1 MFIQPFRIR
10 NDVVLLN
17 GTARE
22 FLNVA
27 DAIGHRI
34 CAQAVWHDDRCN
46 WLGMEPLERGSA
58 GLQPSA
64 TYRTLGPDLYSGTSG
79 VALFLAELFGETGD
93 PLLRRTAMAA
103 MRHALARA
111 DAILPSSRLGL
122 FSGWFGIALVAARVW
137 FLLGEED
144 LQTGARL
151 LLQRAFAEKRE
162 PDEFD
167 LMSGRTGAIAA
178 LVVLNCI
185 FDDLGLIDFAV
196 RLADELIETADKKIG
211 YSWESPSLR
220 NHHNLTGFSHGASG
234 PAYALLELHEA
245 TGISKY
251 REAALLAFEYERHW
265 FNAEIAN
272 WPDFRKNPSSPSG
285 KKHTYPYMTF
295 WCHGAPGMALARL
308 RAYEMTGNERFEADA
323 IAALKTTRAS
333 IESALNSWAGNF
345 SLCHGLAGNA
355 EVLIYGAE
363 ILRAERE
370 ENMAAALAV
379 ARTGVERYAVN
390 HSQWPCGTHTGETPN
405 LMLGMAG
412 IGHYYL
418 RLWQPTIPSILLLNQ
433 EAWSRRG
440 ARLQSMTVS

>member
-1 MFIQPFRIR
+1 VALISE
-10 NDVVLLN
+10 
-17 GTARE
+17 TTRE

-27 DAIGHRI
+27 VAIGQRI

-46 WLGMEPLERGSA
+46 WLGMEPLERVSV

-79 VALFLAELFGETGD
+79 VALFLTELFAETGD

-122 FSGWFGIALVAARVW
+122 FSGWFGIALVAARVR

-144 LQTGARL
+144 LPTGARL
-151 LLQRAFAEKRE
+151 LLQRAVAEKHKT
-162 PDEFD
+162 DEFD

-185 FDDLGLIDFAV
+185 FDDLGLINFAV

-211 YSWESPSLR
+211 YSWKSPSLR

-234 PAYALLELHEA
+234 AAYALLELHEA

-251 REAALLAFEYERHW
+251 REAALLAFEYEQHW
-265 FNAEIAN
+265 FNAEVAN
-272 WPDFRKNPSSPSG
+272 WPDFRKDPSSPSG
-285 KKHTYPYMTF
+285 KKHIYPYMTF
-295 WCHGAPGMALARL
+295 WCHGAPGIALARL
-308 RAYEMTGNERFEADA
+308 RAYEMTGNERYEADA

-333 IESALNSWAGNF
+333 IESALDSWAGNF

-363 ILRAERE
+363 ILSAERE
-370 ENMAAALAV
+370 QNMAAALAV
-379 ARTGVERYAVN
+379 ARTGVERYAAN
-390 HSQWPCGTHTGETPN
+390 NSQWPCGTHTGETPN

-418 RLWQPTIPSILLLNQ
+418 RLWQPSIPSILLLNK

-440 ARLQSMTVS
+440 QDCKA